1 MPTHNPP
8 LLLFAFANE
17 RQNDAQYLRA
27 LSDERR
33 AIEAALLPA
42 ERAGLC
48 EVKTLPNATLADIF
62 AAFQDDRYRDRI
74 ALFHYGGH
82 ANGAEL
88 LLERND
94 RENEP
99 AHREGLVPLLRNQKS
114 LQLVFLNGCSTEKWA
129 LALNEAGIPLVA
141 GTFEAVKDE
150 VALELAAQFYAGV
163 GQGLPLRRAWD
174 EAISK
179 VKASGDGTMRGFGR
193 GSIVLDRFPWELF
206 QRRGAETA
214 PAWNLPDANQNP
226 LALIPLPEKYQHM
239 PLPNEPFRFLD
250 RYKKEDAAIFFGR
263 GHAIRDL
270 YDRLTNSTGSPLVLL
285 SGQSGVGKSSLLDA
299 GLLPR
304 LEAKNNVTY
313 VRRDPELGL
322 VGTLFQALQCPADG
336 DPTAAWQRIEQ
347 NEGKPLILILDQ
359 AEEAFTRDHGGRLQ
373 EVENLAKCIKQILG
387 NTAQKPTGKLLVGFR
402 KEYEGEIENAVKAED
417 IDYKYVFLKKLDRQ
431 DIVEVVTGLTSNP
444 RLAQKYGLRVEEGLP
459 ETIAAD
465 LLTDSDTAVAP
476 VLQIILTKL
485 WQNAGNQRH
494 FTQEA
499 YLKLKEDGIFIG
511 HFFQQ
516 QMEKLRLWEQKTGT
530 DVERS
535 GLALDVL
542 NSHVTDLGF
551 ANSRSLDELK
561 EAYQH
566 RSDVL
571 EALLKQF
578 KELYLLTDAGANRNA
593 LAHDTLAPVVQQ
605 EVKNSDRPGQKAS
618 RILAGKLANYRR
630 NANATYI
637 PEDDLALVEQGRTG
651 MRIWMD
657 EEPELIQKSKDR
669 RTAQR
674 RQRGIA
680 LAALLLLAMLVAG
693 FGWQYYQKIIIENWV
708 SQARLEAATDPT
720 IALHTLQ
727 KASQKAP
734 DNPAVLAAFN
744 DIWSENEFYE
754 QVYNHPEPVKG
765 VIWAK
770 DSSKTLYSWT
780 ENALYRWSD
789 NGARKDSFTLKNII
803 AAALSPDGRFLVLST
818 QEGVLAKIETNT
830 LQQEEKTQPFGVF
843 YATQLTFSL
852 DGATLFAATQDSTVH
867 NFSTSDLRNSRSGFS
882 TPDEITALGIHPHHS
897 SLLIGYYRGGVEER
911 NQAGQVSYQ
920 SHPHKDRVFSISIS
934 PADSNLTSAGRDA
947 TIYFHGHKQGNA
959 LTLKGHD
966 RRINAIR
973 WSPDGSRLFSAGNDY
988 MIKTWS
994 PEGDPIATYRGHTG
1008 FVMGLSLS
1016 KDGQYFASAGEDKT
1030 VRIWKVESKVKQRYG
1045 PHPNGV
1051 SSICFGN
1058 DGHWVLSAADNGER
1072 RLGEILND
1080 PNTPEEMIF
1089 DLMLGTGSSPRSAY
1103 IWEAGSGKMVQSLDG
1118 HKGSVSSIAQAPD
1131 QRALLTTSDDASS
1144 IVWHNE
1150 NGQYKPFKT
1159 LPHQDKVTQGVF
1171 SPDGLLILTGCFD
1184 SITSIWNAQDG
1195 SKKLPIKEPSPASTV
1210 AFCLDNRQ
1218 FLTGGQDGAVRLY
1231 DEQGVLVHT
1240 YQKPNEKVVE
1250 RICLSPD
1257 GRHFLAGYRSDTL
1270 RMWSLEGKN
1279 LLNIVLS
1286 KASENK
1292 SGAPAISALAFSP
1305 DGQYFAL
1312 GAQGGIAQ
1320 VFRFQKKQATL
1331 IRTLHHYPR
1340 YAVTGVA
1347 FSLDGTGL
1355 LTASADGWG
1364 RWWAILPKKR

>member
-1 MPTHNPP
+1 MPTPI
-8 LLLFAFANE
+8 LLLAFANE

-33 AIEAALLPA
+33 AIETALAPA
-42 ERAGLC
+42 ERMGLC
-48 EVKTLPNATLADIF
+48 ELKILPNATLAEIF
-62 AAFQDDRYRDRI
+62 AAFQDERYRDRI
-74 ALFHYGGH
+74 AIFHYGGH

-150 VALELAAQFYAGV
+150 VAQQLAAQFYAAV

-174 EAISK
+174 EAIAN

-206 QRRGAETA
+206 QRKGAETA

-304 LEAKNNVTY
+304 LDAKNNVAY
-313 VRRDPELGL
+313 VRRDTELGL
-322 VGTLFQALQCPADG
+322 VGTLLQALRCPADG
-336 DPTAAWQRIEQ
+336 DPTAAWQQIEQ

-373 EVENLAKCIKQILG
+373 EVENLAKCVKQIFG

-402 KEYEGEIENAVKAED
+402 KEYEGEIESAVKAED

-431 DIVEVVTGLTSNP
+431 DTVEVVTGLTSNP

-571 EALLKQF
+571 EELLKQF
-578 KELYLLTDAGANRNA
+578 KELYLLTDAGANKNA

-630 NANATYI
+630 NANTTFI
-637 PEDDLALVEQGRTG
+637 PEDDLALVEQGKSG
-651 MRIWMD
+651 MRVWTD
-657 EEPELIQKSKDR
+657 LEPQLIQKSQER
-669 RTAQR
+669 RAALR
-674 RQRGIA
+674 RQRRMA
-680 LAALLLLAMLVAG
+680 WAALFLLAFLAGG
-693 FGWQYYQKIIIENWV
+693 FGYQNYQKSLIEHWV
-708 SQARLEAATDPT
+708 AQARLEAATDPT
-720 IALHTLQ
+720 LALHTLK
-727 KASQKAP
+727 KAMDKAP
-734 DNPAVLAAFN
+734 NNPAVLAAFN
-744 DIWSENEFYE
+744 DIWSDNEFYE
-754 QVYNHPEPVKG
+754 QVYYHPEPVKG

-789 NGARKDSFTLKNII
+789 NGARKDSFSTPNIT
-803 AAALSPDGRFLVLST
+803 AVALSPNGRFLVIST
-818 QEGVLAKIETNT
+818 QHGNLTKVEAAT
-830 LQQEEKTQPFGVF
+830 LSQEENSRPFDGN
-843 YATQLTFSL
+843 YAAQLAFSL
-852 DGATLFAATQDSTVH
+852 DGATLFVAAKDSVVY
-867 NFSTSDLRNSRSGFS
+867 NFQASNLRNILSRFK
-882 TPDEITALGIHPHHS
+882 TTDEITALTAHPYRP
-897 SLLIGYYRGGVEER
+897 SLLLGYARGRVEER
-911 NQAGQVSYQ
+911 SFNGQTFYQ
-920 SHPHKDRVFSISIS
+920 SQLHKDKVLSLAVLPWDSSI
-934 PADSNLTSAGRDA
+934 TSSGRDA
-947 TIYFHGHKQGNA
+947 LILFHRKNGCD
-959 LTLKGHD
+959 LTLKGHE
-966 RRINAIR
+966 RRINAIY
-973 WSPDGSRLFSAGNDY
+973 WSPDSSRLFSAGNDY
-988 MIKTWS
+988 LVKTWS
-994 PEGDPIATYRGHTG
+994 LEGDLISTYKGHTG
-1008 FVMGLSLS
+1008 FVNNLSLS

-1030 VRIWKVESKVKQRYG
+1030 VRVWKTESKVKVRFG
-1045 PHPNGV
+1045 PHESGV
-1051 SSICFGN
+1051 SSMLFSPDKRSIYTATESGIS
-1058 DGHWVLSAADNGER
+1058 GIGET
-1072 RLGEILND
+1072 LND
-1080 PNTPEEMIF
+1080 PDFDFEDLIALQFGLTPRNIRTWNATDGKQTGEWKGHLGGINALASDQSGAVIASVSDDTTAILWKPDGELEKLLPKIHKGKIF
-1089 DLMLGTGSSPRSAY
+1089 DVDVSP
-1103 IWEAGSGKMVQSLDG
+1103 
-1118 HKGSVSSIAQAPD
+1118 
-1131 QRALLTTSDDASS
+1131 
-1144 IVWHNE
+1144 
-1150 NGQYKPFKT
+1150 NGQYIVTVGEESTAVLWKRNGELIKVIKQ
-1159 LPHQDKVTQGVF
+1159 QDLVR
-1171 SPDGLLILTGCFD
+1171 
-1184 SITSIWNAQDG
+1184 
-1195 SKKLPIKEPSPASTV
+1195 TV
-1210 AFCLDNRQ
+1210 AFSPQGELFVTGAYDGSIRLFDLLGNEQRQ
-1218 FLTGGQDGAVRLY
+1218 LGQTAGRRIEAICFTPNGKYVLAGEWGNHACLY
-1231 DEQGVLVHT
+1231 DLQG
-1240 YQKPNEKVVE
+1240 
-1250 RICLSPD
+1250 RIIST
-1257 GRHFLAGYRSDTL
+1257 FS
-1270 RMWSLEGKN
+1270 
-1279 LLNIVLS
+1279 VF
-1286 KASENK
+1286 SENK
-1292 SGAPAISALAFSP
+1292 TGGKAIAAVAISPDNKQFALAAEGGLVKVFQLQDGQPISVFHIQQYPKKLIMSLLFTP
-1305 DGQYFAL
+1305 DG
-1312 GAQGGIAQ
+1312 
-1320 VFRFQKKQATL
+1320 K
-1331 IRTLHHYPR
+1331 
-1340 YAVTGVA
+1340 
-1347 FSLDGTGL
+1347 GL
-1355 LTASADGWG
+1355 LTGNGDGWV
-1364 RWWAILPKKR
+1364 RWWETNLRF